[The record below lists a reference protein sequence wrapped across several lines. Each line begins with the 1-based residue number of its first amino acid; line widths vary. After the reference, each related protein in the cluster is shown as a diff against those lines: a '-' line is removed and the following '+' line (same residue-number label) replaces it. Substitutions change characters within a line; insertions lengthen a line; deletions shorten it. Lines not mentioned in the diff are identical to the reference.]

1 MRLKR
6 RLQTLCLLLIPFL
19 VTAGCLSPPLSPI
32 KLGTNLWPGYEP
44 LYLAREQGY
53 LSGNDVALVE
63 LLSASEVMRA
73 YRNGAIDA
81 AALTLDEV
89 ISLREA
95 GLRPVIVQVADISN
109 GADVILARPGFKQIQ
124 DLRGKRVGVEATA
137 LGAYML
143 SRALALHGMNA
154 TDVEIV
160 HLEVNEHHEAWL
172 KGQVDAVVT
181 FEPVRQQLVAQGAV
195 ILFDSSMI
203 PGEVVDLLVVR
214 ESLLK
219 SHRRQIHHLI
229 DAWHRALEYLHQSPE
244 PAAEVMTAR
253 IGGSAAEVL
262 RSLQQLELPGPKRS
276 SVLMSGKPPE
286 LQKQAEALARLML
299 EQGLMQQL
307 PDLSG
312 LVYADYPSYETDH

>member
-1 MRLKR
+1 MRPVR
-6 RLQTLCLLLIPFL
+6 QLQACLLLL
-19 VTAGCLSPPLSPI
+19 VSLLMVTGCLSPPSPPL

-53 LSGNDVALVE
+53 LSEDKVALVE

-89 ISLREA
+89 ITLREA

-109 GADVILARPGFKQIQ
+109 GADVILVRQGIARMQ
-124 DLRGKRVGVEATA
+124 DLKGHRIGVEATA

-143 SRALALHGMNA
+143 SRALALHGMSVD
-154 TDVEIV
+154 DVEIV
-160 HLEVNEHHEAWL
+160 HLEVNEHREAWL

-181 FEPVRQQLVAQGAV
+181 FEPVRQQLLSEGAR

-214 ESLLK
+214 EELLK
-219 SHRRQIHHLI
+219 SHRRQIEHLI
-229 DAWHRALEYLHQSPE
+229 HAWHQAVSHLKTSPE
-244 PAAEVMTAR
+244 QAAQVMTAR
-253 IGGSAAEVL
+253 LGGSVEDVL
-262 RSLQQLELPGPKRS
+262 NSLEYLDLPGTDMS
-276 SVLMSGKPPE
+276 AELMQGAP
-286 LQKQAEALARLML
+286 AEL
-299 EQGLMQQL
+299 EQQARRLAESMLDQGLLRQL
-307 PDLSG
+307 PDLTG
-312 LVYADYPSYETDH
+312 LVYRHYPSHEADH

>member
-6 RLQTLCLLLIPFL
+6 RLQTLFLLLIPLL
-19 VTAGCLSPPLSPI
+19 VTAGCLSPPSSPI

-44 LYLAREQGY
+44 LYLARERGY
-53 LSGNDVALVE
+53 LSGDDVVLVE

-109 GADVILARPGFKQIQ
+109 GADVILARPGLEQIQ

-143 SRALALHGMNA
+143 SRALALHGMSA
-154 TDVEIV
+154 ADVEIV

-181 FEPVRQQLVAQGAV
+181 FEPVRQQLLAQGAV

-229 DAWHRALEYLHQSPE
+229 DAWHRALEHLHQSPE
-244 PAAEVMTAR
+244 QAAEVMTAR
-253 IGGSAAEVL
+253 IGGSATDVL

-276 SVLMSGKPPE
+276 SALMSGKPSE
-286 LQKQAEALARLML
+286 LQEQAEALAKLML

-312 LVYADYPSYETDH
+312 LVYTDYPRHETDH

>member
-6 RLQTLCLLLIPFL
+6 RLRALFLLLPIL

-53 LSGNDVALVE
+53 LSEEKVALVE

-109 GADVILARPGFKQIQ
+109 GADVILARPGLEQIQ

-143 SRALALHGMNA
+143 SRALALHGMSA
-154 TDVEIV
+154 ADVEIV

-181 FEPVRQQLVAQGAV
+181 FEPVRQQLLAQGAV

-214 ESLLK
+214 EALLK

-244 PAAEVMTAR
+244 QAAEVMTAR
-253 IGGSAAEVL
+253 IGGSATDVL
-262 RSLQQLELPGPKRS
+262 SGLQQLELPGPKRS
-276 SVLMSGKPPE
+276 SALMSGEPSE
-286 LQKQAEALARLML
+286 LQQQAEALAKLML

-312 LVYADYPSYETDH
+312 LVYTDYPRHEADH

>member
-6 RLQTLCLLLIPFL
+6 RLRILCLLLITL
-19 VTAGCLSPPLSPI
+19 VVSAGCLSPPPSPI

-53 LSGNDVALVE
+53 LSEDSVALVE

-109 GADVILARPGFKQIQ
+109 GADVILARPGIERLQ

-143 SRALALHGMNA
+143 SRALALHGMSA
-154 TDVEIV
+154 VDVEIV
-160 HLEVNEHHEAWL
+160 HLEVNEHHDAWQ

-181 FEPVRQQLVAQGAV
+181 FEPVRQQLLAQGAV

-214 ESLLK
+214 EALLK

-229 DAWHRALEYLHQSPE
+229 DAWHRALEHMRQSPE
-244 PAAEVMTAR
+244 QAAQVMTAR
-253 IGGSAAEVL
+253 LGGSVTEVL
-262 RSLQQLELPGPKRS
+262 SSLQQLELPGSKRS
-276 SVLMSGKPPE
+276 SALMNGKPSE
-286 LQKQAEALARLML
+286 LQRQADALAKLML
-299 EQGLMQQL
+299 EQGLIQQL

-312 LVYADYPSYETDH
+312 LVYADYPSDETDN